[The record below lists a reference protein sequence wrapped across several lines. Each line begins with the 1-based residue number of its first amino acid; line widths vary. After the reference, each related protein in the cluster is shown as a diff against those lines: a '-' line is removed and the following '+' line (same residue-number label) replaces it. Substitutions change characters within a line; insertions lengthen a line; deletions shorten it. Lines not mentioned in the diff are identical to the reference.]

1 MMQLGER
8 VEGDRVEGDGVLGS
22 GRTVNFLLGII
33 TQHVRCR
40 ALCHRQS
47 NMTVFSHVR
56 KTVAE

>member
-8 VEGDRVEGDGVLGS
+8 VEGDGVLDS

-47 NMTVFSHVR
+47 NVTVFSHVR
-56 KTVAE
+56 KTVAK